1 MNHNII
7 VSKIKTQ
14 AALSLQIVRN
24 NFVSV
29 GADVIAWA
37 GLVLINVATLP
48 TFIAIL
54 TGLTE
59 KMPPVD
65 LIFFIWAGMLMFF
78 IKSAINKEL
87 LNIITIG
94 IGFLLQASLLALIIF
109 K

>member
-1 MNHNII
+1 MNYNII

-65 LIFFIWAGMLMFF
+65 LILFIWAGMLMFF